1 MPEVQRADA
10 MGAPDPKSV
19 ERAGTSAA
27 SKAAKAIPDQ
37 SHCHCRMNRRASKS
51 ETPGELN
58 GFVSRTCFVPELY
71 NAVHSPLGKSVPLV
85 LRKLWLSEVTGPH
98 TDHRAP
104 KSSKKPAG
112 VSLHRGN
119 LSTQVPF
126 GTA

>member
-58 GFVSRTCFVPELY
+58 GFVSRTCFVLFLYIAELIQPAEIGFIMIGEHWRNTG
-71 NAVHSPLGKSVPLV
+71 NALPSDNREPNSS
-85 LRKLWLSEVTGPH
+85 RKPVCVYLQDRSRKH
-98 TDHRAP
+98 KCH
-104 KSSKKPAG
+104 
-112 VSLHRGN
+112 
-119 LSTQVPF
+119 
-126 GTA
+126 